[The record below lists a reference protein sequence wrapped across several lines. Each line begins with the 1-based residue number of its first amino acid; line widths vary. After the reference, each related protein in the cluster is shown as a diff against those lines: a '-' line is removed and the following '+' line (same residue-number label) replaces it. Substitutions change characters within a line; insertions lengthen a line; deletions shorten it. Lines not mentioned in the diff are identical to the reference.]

1 MAATAG
7 EANAGQF
14 SSSRPTCVT
23 SSLPTLRDYAGVHR
37 VDAVCTACNHWA
49 QLDLTALVAS
59 GHGDVPLVHLPL
71 RCAAC
76 GAAGHQVSVSGQ
88 PYGLGQGPGMPD
100 RHQRPAIARHTRRA
114 SGSAARSASA
124 LTIATAALAMASRRT
139 DAEGMSR
146 SGLKPVATLLLVQT
160 APSGWRLAR
169 LDRVA

>member
-59 GHGDVPLVHLPL
+59 GHAMYRWSTY
-71 RCAAC
+71 RCAA
-76 GAAGHQVSVSGQ
+76 
-88 PYGLGQGPGMPD
+88 P
-100 RHQRPAIARHTRRA
+100 PAVPLATR
-114 SGSAARSASA
+114 
-124 LTIATAALAMASRRT
+124 
-139 DAEGMSR
+139 
-146 SGLKPVATLLLVQT
+146 
-160 APSGWRLAR
+160 
-169 LDRVA
+169 